1 MQVEIQMVWQAEPT
15 VFSGVRET
23 YQQGALFCLQMLD
36 GPVHR
41 FPIQNIHRITEYPLP
56 GMVKKG

>member
-1 MQVEIQMVWQAEPT
+1 
-15 VFSGVRET
+15 
-23 YQQGALFCLQMLD
+23 MLD